1 MQKIKWKLK
10 HSNHLSSKIPFLK
23 KNGRENFMRGSIQA
37 RLIQFVSILILI
49 TSAILGTLSLRI
61 ANRII
66 VGEAEKTLSSLSSDA
81 AKLAESQLANQ
92 RSSIEMF
99 AKLKDIYTM
108 DWTIQKPILK
118 NIVMEKGFLEL
129 GVLKPDGTLYFTS
142 GRTVTLDQSNPS
154 MRIFEG
160 EPYVIHFEVS
170 GADSTILIQ
179 TVPVLQYNEI
189 VGAIVSH
196 SDGKFLSQMAASAG
210 YGTDGYGYV
219 IDGDG
224 TIIGHP
230 NEEYVHTRF
239 NAITESQNDSSMKS
253 TVDLIETILKDKQG
267 VKKYNFDGKGL
278 YAGFAPINGT
288 DWTFV
293 TVATE
298 RELLS
303 AGASLLGNILIVT
316 IIVTL
321 IIIVITY
328 FFSKT
333 FTKPI
338 IQTARYAQKIAEL
351 DIQEDIDSKYLN
363 MNDEIGILAKAFQSV
378 VDSLRTIITEINS
391 TSEQMASS
399 AEELTAISG
408 QAANAAQEVAKTVQ
422 EIAEGASD
430 QARITEDGSDKAV
443 LLGENIGKVKE
454 YINSVNVNANNVND
468 VVNAGITEINSLY
481 EITDESTNAI
491 KEIYQVIMDTN
502 ESSAKIGEASSVI
515 ENIAAQT
522 NLLSLNASIEAA
534 RAGEAGK
541 GFAVVAQEIGK
552 LAEQSKVSANVI
564 NEIVSELQ
572 DLIQSAVKTVQRV
585 SNISE
590 EQAKSVINSR
600 DKYQL
605 IAEAMKQTRQ
615 AVMELNAS
623 GEEMDQVKQDI
634 MDVLQNLSAIA
645 EEYAAA
651 TQQASATTEE
661 QTASMEEIAGSS
673 ESLSQLAQ
681 NLQSLVTQF
690 KV

>member
-1 MQKIKWKLK
+1 MRKIKWKVV
-10 HSNHLSSKIPFLK
+10 HSNYLSKLPGLK
-23 KNGRENFMRGSIQA
+23 KNSSEKSKRGSIQVK
-37 RLIQFVSILILI
+37 LIRFVSILILC

-61 ANRII
+61 ANDII
-66 VGEAEKTLSSLSSDA
+66 VEEAETILSSLSSDA

-129 GVLKPDGTLYFTS
+129 GILKPDGTLYFTT
-142 GRTVTLDQSNPS
+142 GRTVTIDQMNPS
-154 MRIFEG
+154 MRVFEG
-160 EPYVIHFEVS
+160 EPYVIHFEVA
-170 GADSTILIQ
+170 GADESILIQ
-179 TVPVLQYNEI
+179 TVPILQYNEI

-196 SDGKFLSQMAASAG
+196 SDGTYLSQIAVTAG

-219 IDGDG
+219 IDGNG

-230 NEEYVHTRF
+230 NAEYVHKGF
-239 NAITESQNDSSMKS
+239 NPITEARNDSSMNS
-253 TVDLIETILKDKQG
+253 VADLFETILKNKQG
-267 VKKYNFDGKGL
+267 VKKYTFERKGL
-278 YAGFAPINGT
+278 YAGFAPIQGT

-293 TVATE
+293 TVAAE
-298 RELLS
+298 DELLS
-303 AGASLLGNILIVT
+303 AEAKLLGSILAVT
-316 IIVTL
+316 ILVTL

-333 FTKPI
+333 FTKPM
-338 IQTARYAQKIAEL
+338 IQTAKYAQKIADL
-351 DIQEDIDSKYLN
+351 NIQEDIDAKYLN

-378 VDSLRTIITEINS
+378 VDNLRNIIIEING

-399 AEELTAISG
+399 SEELTAISG
-408 QAANAAQEVAKTVQ
+408 QAANASQEVAKTVQ
-422 EIAEGASD
+422 EIAEGATD
-430 QARITEDGSDKAV
+430 QARLTEDGSGKA
-443 LLGENIGKVKE
+443 LILGENIEKVKE
-454 YINSVNVNANNVND
+454 YIGRVNINANNVND
-468 VVNAGITEINSLY
+468 VVNEGIAEINSLY

-502 ESSAKIGEASSVI
+502 ESSAKIGEASNVI

-534 RAGEAGK
+534 RAGDAGR

-572 DLIQSAVKTVQRV
+572 NLIQSAVKTVQRV
-585 SNISE
+585 SHISQ
-590 EQAKSVINSR
+590 EQAKSVMHSKE
-600 DKYQL
+600 KYQL
-605 IAEAMKQTRQ
+605 IADAMKQTRQ
-615 AVMELNAS
+615 AVMQLNTS

-645 EEYAAA
+645 EENAAA
-651 TQQASATTEE
+651 TQQASASTQE
-661 QTASMEEIAGSS
+661 QTASIEEVAGAS
-673 ESLSQLAQ
+673 ESLSELAQ
-681 NLQSLVTQF
+681 NLQTLVTRF